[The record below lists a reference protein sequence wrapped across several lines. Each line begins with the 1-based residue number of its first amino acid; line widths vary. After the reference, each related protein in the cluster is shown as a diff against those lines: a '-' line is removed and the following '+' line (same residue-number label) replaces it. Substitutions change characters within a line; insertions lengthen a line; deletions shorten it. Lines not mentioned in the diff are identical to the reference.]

1 MASGAQYDVTY
12 DNTQSPRSVTA
23 SDYILRASAEIP
35 YVEDGRADV
44 IQYQNTS
51 MGRQTTETLNTSG
64 ESIAGYVSYLGARP
78 SIEYDYWYSFGQ
90 VLRNYVCPD
99 SSIWKALDVPGYDF
113 VGWYT
118 LAASSTSGYS
128 DPGSSSSAYS
138 LLITADK
145 QTTWGTIRAGMNYYR
160 HTYQTDT
167 SGRTVRA
174 AYYNYVRA
182 KYRAK
187 TVTVIYNANRGS
199 GAPAQATATYG
210 VNFKISSTTPTRSR
224 YVFLGW
230 STDKDATTPTYYAG
244 QTYKFPASM
253 FEKSSVVLYAVW
265 QYGAVIAAFN
275 AMGGTV
281 SPRYLVLMKGGKY
294 GTLPTA
300 HYGSES
306 SSSWYTAATGGTL
319 VTANSTVPNSD
330 HVLYSHWNTPATS
343 HTLTFDANGG
353 TVSPTSRS
361 LAEGAE
367 YGSLP
372 TPTRSGYT
380 FVEWRTAPFLGDRVT
395 SSTQMGTDDVTIYAI
410 WTGNPF
416 TITFNANGGTVSPST
431 KSVPNGNPFGT
442 LPTPTRSGWVFD
454 GWYTA
459 ATGGTK
465 ISVTAKPSSSQ
476 TVYAHWHQQL
486 PEGGSEQWVY

>member
-1 MASGAQYDVTY
+1 MADKVTIISLDDIEVTTTPMERTFFLRSSPFGGYYYTNELLYPALENYIVAPEREGCKFDGWFTYPSDITDDTSRLSGPDAATHLLTSDRNLPLNLV
-12 DNTQSPRSVTA
+12 DTA
-23 SDYILRASAEIP
+23 HKSSWWGFY
-35 YVEDGRADV
+35 
-44 IQYQNTS
+44 
-51 MGRQTTETLNTSG
+51 
-64 ESIAGYVSYLGARP
+64 SYPA
-78 SIEYDYWYSFGQ
+78 
-90 VLRNYVCPD
+90 VCP
-99 SSIWKALDVPGYDF
+99 K
-113 VGWYT
+113 
-118 LAASSTSGYS
+118 YS
-128 DPGSSSSAYS
+128 
-138 LLITADK
+138 
-145 QTTWGTIRAGMNYYR
+145 
-160 HTYQTDT
+160 
-167 SGRTVRA
+167 V
-174 AYYNYVRA
+174 
-182 KYRAK
+182 K

-199 GAPAQATATYG
+199 GAPGQATATYG
-210 VNFKISSTTPTRSR
+210 ANFKISSTKPTRSR

-230 STDKDATTPTYYAG
+230 STDKNATTPTYLAG
-244 QTYKFPASM
+244 QSYVFPDSFFA
-253 FEKSSVVLYAVW
+253 ETSVVLYAVW

-330 HVLYSHWNTPATS
+330 HILYSHWNTPATS

-361 LAEGAE
+361 LAEGAA